1 MRIAIAFIACAL
13 SCTASFADPPKIANE
28 QGFVVPLADGSKGSA
43 MTLAAAEGQIL
54 IVAAKGDPPVIALY
68 RLAAFDAP
76 EPGPGPEPKPDPEP
90 GPNPD
95 PQPNPRGPVSL
106 IWIEETA
113 DRTPEQAAA
122 LTDAG
127 LRDAIRK
134 AGWSLRIAD
143 MDVVDEQG
151 NAPADL
157 AAHIAAAKRDGVPRL
172 FAVDAAGAE
181 VFAGKA
187 PANKDEFAAI
197 LKRLGLSLAGEE
209 KPKYV
214 RVIKEPEPKPEEAK
228 DCPTGNCPVP
238 QAQSQPQ
245 PRPRIR
251 LFR

>member
-1 MRIAIAFIACAL
+1 MAKARYIAAVLVLSVGTALAAEPRLAEHKSFI
-13 SCTASFADPPKIANE
+13 
-28 QGFVVPLADGSKGSA
+28 VPLASGENGSA
-43 MTLAAAEGQIL
+43 MALVAAEGQIL

-68 RLAAFDAP
+68 RVSAFDV
-76 EPGPGPEPKPDPEP
+76 PGPGPN
-90 GPNPD
+90 PNPD
-95 PQPNPRGPVSL
+95 PRPNPRGPLSL

-122 LTDAG
+122 LTDSE

-143 MDVVDEQG
+143 VDVVDEDG
-151 NAPADL
+151 NPPSDL
-157 AAHIAAAKRDGVPRL
+157 AAYIASAKRDGVPRL

-209 KPKYV
+209 KPKYM
-214 RVIKEPEPKPEEAK
+214 RVIKEPEEAK

-238 QAQSQPQ
+238 QQSQPQ
-245 PRPRIR
+245 VRPRIR

>member
-1 MRIAIAFIACAL
+1 MRIAIAFIACLL
-13 SCTASFADPPKIANE
+13 SCAVAAADPPKIANE
-28 QGFVVPLADGSKGSA
+28 QGFVVPLADGGNGSA
-43 MTLAAAEGQIL
+43 MALAAAEGQIL

-95 PQPNPRGPVSL
+95 PQPNPRGPLSL

-113 DRTPEQAAA
+113 DRTPEQASA
-122 LTDAG
+122 LTDSE

-143 MDVVDEQG
+143 VDVVDEAG
-151 NAPADL
+151 NPPSDL
-157 AAHIAAAKRDGVPRL
+157 AAYIASAKRDGVPRM

-181 VFAGKA
+181 VFAGRA

-214 RVIKEPEPKPEEAK
+214 RVIKEPEQKPEEAE
-228 DCPTGNCPVP
+228 DCPTGNCPVS
-238 QAQSQPQ
+238 QQSQPQ
-245 PRPRIR
+245 VRPRIR

>member
-1 MRIAIAFIACAL
+1 MAKARYIAAVLVLSVGTALAAEPRLAEHKSFI
-13 SCTASFADPPKIANE
+13 
-28 QGFVVPLADGSKGSA
+28 VPLASGENGSA
-43 MTLAAAEGQIL
+43 MALAAAEGQIL

-68 RLAAFDAP
+68 RVSAFDV
-76 EPGPGPEPKPDPEP
+76 P
-90 GPNPD
+90 GPNPNPD
-95 PQPNPRGPVSL
+95 PRPEPEPDPDPRPNPRGPLSL

-122 LTDAG
+122 LTDSE

-143 MDVVDEQG
+143 VDVVDEDG
-151 NAPADL
+151 NPPSDL
-157 AAHIAAAKRDGVPRL
+157 AAYIAAAKRDGVPRL

-187 PANKDEFAAI
+187 PANKDEFVAI

-214 RVIKEPEPKPEEAK
+214 RVIKEPEEAK

-238 QAQSQPQ
+238 QQSQPQ
-245 PRPRIR
+245 VRPRIR